1 MFNESCPAPGIWC
14 QHRGIAL
21 PVFTLAVR
29 IQMLAI
35 WRGESQVATGLGSA
49 AHDPCA
55 APHRL
60 YLLSCR
66 AARPA
71 ARQWGGRTSHKG
83 HEFLTQPHPRLVA

>member
-1 MFNESCPAPGIWC
+1 M
-14 QHRGIAL
+14 

-60 YLLSCR
+60 YLLSCL

-71 ARQWGGRTSHKG
+71 GAAARHTKVTGFSPSHIPGWWREHFIRLQRICILPMVRRLPRKG
-83 HEFLTQPHPRLVA
+83 